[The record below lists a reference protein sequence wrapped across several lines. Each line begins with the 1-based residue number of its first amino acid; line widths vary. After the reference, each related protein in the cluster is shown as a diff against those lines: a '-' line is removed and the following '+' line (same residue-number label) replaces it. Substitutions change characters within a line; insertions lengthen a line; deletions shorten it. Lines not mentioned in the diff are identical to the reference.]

1 MRVGLRVGL
10 RGVSRDRPVASRQ
23 TPATR
28 GMTTTASDDASAS
41 ASRRGTG
48 TAGTSSATRRENGED
63 DRGRETTTTPVE
75 EATREGGVKKTVGR
89 KRRARGG
96 DARGTTR
103 GTLEPFKHRARE
115 DPEVRRVG
123 VEGAR
128 RRGWGWG
135 WGAIVARRAIS
146 RRRDWIRLD
155 WIGLDRVMRSVIR
168 RGKRAFRTRD

>member
-1 MRVGLRVGL
+1 M
-10 RGVSRDRPVASRQ
+10 SRDRPDASRQ

-48 TAGTSSATRRENGED
+48 TAGTSSVTRRTNGED
-63 DRGRETTTTPVE
+63 DRGMETTTTPAE
-75 EATREGGVKKTVGR
+75 EATREGRVRTSVGR

-135 WGAIVARRAIS
+135 VIVARRAIS
-146 RRRDWIRLD
+146 RDAIGLD
-155 WIGLDRVMRSVIR
+155 WIGSDRIDSMRSVIR

>member
-1 MRVGLRVGL
+1 M
-10 RGVSRDRPVASRQ
+10 SRDRPDASRQ

-48 TAGTSSATRRENGED
+48 EAGTSSATPRGNEGD
-63 DRGRETTTTPVE
+63 DRGRETTVE
-75 EATREGGVKKTVGR
+75 EATREVGARTSVGR

-115 DPEVRRVG
+115 DPEVRRSESRARED
-123 VEGAR
+123 EG
-128 RRGWGWG
+128 GGG
-135 WGAIVARRAIS
+135 G
-146 RRRDWIRLD
+146 
-155 WIGLDRVMRSVIR
+155 
-168 RGKRAFRTRD
+168 

>member
-1 MRVGLRVGL
+1 M
-10 RGVSRDRPVASRQ
+10 SRDRPDASRQ

-48 TAGTSSATRRENGED
+48 TAGTSSATRRTNGED
-63 DRGRETTTTPVE
+63 DRGRETTTTTVE
-75 EATREGGVKKTVGR
+75 EATREGRVKKTSVGR

-96 DARGTTR
+96 DARVTTR

-155 WIGLDRVMRSVIR
+155 WIGLDWI
-168 RGKRAFRTRD
+168 G